1 MTSYCIF
8 QEPWWLDAVA
18 EGAWRSL
25 EVVRGG
31 LIFARMPIV
40 FRRKFGFRVISHP
53 PLTPTLGPWI
63 RASTA
68 SAPKRMAMEKDL
80 FDELINQLPAWDY
93 FIANFHHQI
102 TNWLPFYWRGFNQ
115 TTRYTYI
122 LNNVSNLDEVW
133 KGLQNNVRGDIRKAR
148 RELAVRTD
156 LSVDHVINV
165 VELTF
170 LRQGR
175 KLPFSRN
182 LVQRID
188 TACAVRD
195 ARRMFFAEDSKGRLH
210 AAVYIVLGKGY
221 AYYLLGGADPRL
233 RTSGAQSLLLW
244 EAIQFASEMGLKFD
258 FEGSN
263 IESIERVFRGYG
275 ALQMPYLQVYGANPL
290 INVVNAVSQAVNAVS
305 QAVPRSLFG
314 SWRRTDRGGLRQR

>member
-31 LIFARMPIV
+31 QIAARMPIV
-40 FRRKFGFRVISHP
+40 FRRKFGLRVISHP

-63 RASTA
+63 RPSTA
-68 SAPKRMAMEKDL
+68 GAPKRLATEKDL
-80 FDELINQLPAWDY
+80 FNELIDQLPRSDY
-93 FIANFHHQI
+93 FVANFHHQI

-122 LNNVSNLDEVW
+122 LNDVSDLDEVW
-133 KGLQNNVRGDIRKAR
+133 TGFQENVRREIRKAR
-148 RELAVRTD
+148 KELAVRTD
-156 LSVDHVINV
+156 LSADHVIKL

-175 KLPFSRN
+175 KLPFRRE

-188 TACAVRD
+188 AACALRN

-210 AAVYIVLGKGY
+210 AALYVVFGKGS
-221 AYYLLGGADPRL
+221 AYYLLGGADPQL
-233 RTSGAQSLLLW
+233 RTSGAQSLLFW
-244 EAIQFASEMGLKFD
+244 EAIRFASGMGLKFD
-258 FEGSN
+258 FEGSD
-263 IESIERVFRGYG
+263 IEPIERVFRAYG
-275 ALQMPYLQVYGANPL
+275 ALQVPYLHVYAANPL
-290 INVVNAVSQAVNAVS
+290 LNVVNAVSQAA
-305 QAVPRSLFG
+305 PRRLFRN
-314 SWRRTDRGGLRQR
+314 RRKTDRGRSSRR